1 MFKYGDVS
9 FMDDEMSKNIME
21 PTLAVITKDDCEFL
35 KNYTPEKNK
44 GFMYTPE
51 EDKPTILKVIE
62 EISYQIYLKIIQY
75 KL

>member
-44 GFMYTPE
+44 GFMYGN
-51 EDKPTILKVIE
+51 
-62 EISYQIYLKIIQY
+62 
-75 KL
+75 